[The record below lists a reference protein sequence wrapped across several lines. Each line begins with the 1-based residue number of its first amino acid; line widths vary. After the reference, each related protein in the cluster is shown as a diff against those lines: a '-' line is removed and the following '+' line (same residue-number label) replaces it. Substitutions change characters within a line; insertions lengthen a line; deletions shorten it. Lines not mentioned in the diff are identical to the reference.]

1 MAWRRCNDQ
10 AHVGRA
16 LRHGRE
22 SATDSAWAA
31 DLQVEAARD
40 HGAGERGRETARW
53 LPEAAC
59 PVAAQHYGRAC
70 HRRACGVHGAA
81 AATMAVG
88 EPCPPQPMAQAAAA
102 AAASPH
108 HRLPVEARGAEE
120 VWPPPVVPLKHSCP
134 ARTQVRV
141 APGMIHSQPRL

>member
-22 SATDSAWAA
+22 SATGSAWVA

-40 HGAGERGRETARW
+40 PGAGERGHETARW
-53 LPEAAC
+53 LQEAAC
-59 PVAAQHYGRAC
+59 PVAAQHYGRAG
-70 HRRACGVHGAA
+70 HRRACGVRGAA
-81 AATMAVG
+81 AATKAAG
-88 EPCPPQPMAQAAAA
+88 EPRPPQPMAQAAAA
-102 AAASPH
+102 VGESPH
-108 HRLPVEARGAEE
+108 HRLPVVARGAEA
-120 VWPPPVVPLKHSCP
+120 VWPPPVAPLKHSCP

-141 APGMIHSQPRL
+141 APGMIHPQPRL